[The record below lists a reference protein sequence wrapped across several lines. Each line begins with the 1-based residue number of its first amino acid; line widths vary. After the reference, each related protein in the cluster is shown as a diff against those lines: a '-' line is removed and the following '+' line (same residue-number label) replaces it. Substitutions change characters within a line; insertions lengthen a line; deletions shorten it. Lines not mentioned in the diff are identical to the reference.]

1 MKPECFRVTPRHFF
15 AAKEPAMASTSFD
28 PSDPEMPLTP
38 DRIRDEWPRLGD
50 RLRRRWRKLTRED
63 VAFPEGN
70 ATYLAG
76 LLQQRYG
83 VDRRE
88 ALLQVFEFES
98 EL

>member
-1 MKPECFRVTPRHFF
+1 MKPECFRAIPRHPFT
-15 AAKEPAMASTSFD
+15 AKEPALSSFG
-28 PSDPEMPLTP
+28 PSDPDMPLTP

-63 VAFPEGN
+63 VAFPDGS
-70 ATYLAG
+70 AAYLAG

>member
-1 MKPECFRVTPRHFF
+1 MV
-15 AAKEPAMASTSFD
+15 SSSFG
-28 PSDPEMPLTP
+28 PSDQEVHLTQ
-38 DRIRDEWPRLGD
+38 DRVRDEWTRLGE

-63 VAFPEGN
+63 VAFPDGN
-70 ATYLAG
+70 ASYLAG

>member
-15 AAKEPAMASTSFD
+15 AAKEPAMASTSFG
-28 PSDPEMPLTP
+28 PSDPDMPLTP

-63 VAFPEGN
+63 VAFSDGN

>member
-1 MKPECFRVTPRHFF
+1 MKPECFRAIHRHPF
-15 AAKEPAMASTSFD
+15 AAREPAMAAPSFG
-28 PSDPEMPLTP
+28 PSAPGVPLAP
-38 DRIRDEWPRLGD
+38 DRIRDEWPRLGH

-63 VAFPEGN
+63 VAFQEGN